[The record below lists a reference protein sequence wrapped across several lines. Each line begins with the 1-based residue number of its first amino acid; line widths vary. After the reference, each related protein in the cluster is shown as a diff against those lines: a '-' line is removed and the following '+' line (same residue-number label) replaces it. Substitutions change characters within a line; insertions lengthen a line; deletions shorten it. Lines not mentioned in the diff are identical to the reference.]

1 MTRPTPETL
10 AAPIDG
16 QRPVRVPR
24 ISRSWDNSA
33 TQVQLAQLV
42 GASRERANKALSDF
56 ASRGWLRLERR
67 SVVLTDLPQLSQW
80 AQATAN
86 P

>member
-56 ASRGWLRLERR
+56 ASRCWLRQEHP
-67 SVVLTDLPQLSQW
+67 SVVLTNLPRLRQW
-80 AQATAN
+80 AQARTS